1 MPADIPTVDLST
13 LNFDHP
19 VVDLDGIRAVNPQ
32 RFEFEMLS
40 GIVHIDTDRHLV
52 VGFKDLT
59 ENEFWVKGHMPG
71 YPVLPGVLMC
81 EAAAQLCGYY
91 IAKFVAGVGSMI
103 GLAGIDEARFHR
115 PVRPGKRLVMV
126 GTGLKIHRRLTKFR
140 VVGTVESEKAFEVVV
155 AGLSLGQLTE
165 LRGA

>member
-1 MPADIPTVDLST
+1 MPAEFPQIDLNT
-13 LNFDHP
+13 LDFDRP
-19 VVDLDGIRAVNPQ
+19 VVDLEGIRAVNPQ

-40 GIVHIDTDRHLV
+40 GIVHIDTTQHLV

-91 IAKFVAGVGSMI
+91 IAKYVAGVGSMI

-126 GTGLKIHRRLTKFR
+126 GHGIKIHRRLTRFK
-140 VVGTVESEKAFEVVV
+140 VVGTVGTEKAFEVIV
-155 AGLSLGQLTE
+155 AGLSLGQLSE
-165 LRGA
+165 LKGA

>member
-1 MPADIPTVDLST
+1 MSVEQPVLDLSSFDYANPAVT
-13 LNFDHP
+13 LDA
-19 VVDLDGIRAVNPQ
+19 IREVNPQ

-40 GIVHIDTDRHLV
+40 GIVHVDTAKHVV

-59 ENEFWVKGHMPG
+59 PDEFWVKGHFPG
-71 YPVLPGVLMC
+71 HPMLPGVLMC

-91 IAKFVAGVGSMI
+91 IAKYVAGVGSVI

-115 PVRPGKRLVMV
+115 PVRPGKRLIMV
-126 GTGLKIHRRLTKFR
+126 GWGLKIHRRLTKFKI
-140 VVGTVESEKAFEVVV
+140 VGTVDSEKAFEVVV
-155 AGLSLGQLTE
+155 AGLSLGQLSE

>member
-1 MPADIPTVDLST
+1 MAA
-13 LNFDHP
+13 DHP
-19 VVDLDGIRAVNPQ
+19 PIDLTAFDYDNPVVGLEAIRAVNPQ
-32 RFEFEMLS
+32 RFEFEMLT
-40 GIVHIDTDRHLV
+40 GIVHVDTAQHLV

-59 ENEFWVKGHMPG
+59 EDEFWVRGHMPG

-91 IAKFVAGVGSMI
+91 IAKYVAGIGAMI

-126 GTGLKIHRRLTKFR
+126 GTGIKIHRRLTRFR
-140 VVGTVESEKAFEVVV
+140 VVGTVGTEKAFEVIV